1 MAEAS
6 INVGDLRTHL
16 VRSIR
21 SHGGSEDNTPLNTLL
36 YERPRR
42 NTRSV
47 ETSVQIHTPQLV
59 DLFRSKVQ
67 SGLVFRSASITYHTM
82 KRSRAL
88 QYLVDGGLDRVFFR
102 HICLESEKLVWVL
115 LREGGE
121 FFAGGTDVDGE
132 DACGAVGE
140 AAVCYAEA
148 DTCGL
153 VGN

>member
-6 INVGDLRTHL
+6 INVGDLSTHL

-47 ETSVQIHTPQLV
+47 EASIQIHTPQLV

-67 SGLVFRSASITYHTM
+67 SGLVFRSASIAYHAM
-82 KRSRAL
+82 
-88 QYLVDGGLDRVFFR
+88 
-102 HICLESEKLVWVL
+102 
-115 LREGGE
+115 
-121 FFAGGTDVDGE
+121 
-132 DACGAVGE
+132 
-140 AAVCYAEA
+140 
-148 DTCGL
+148 
-153 VGN
+153 